1 MCNPALALGIA
12 STVGGVYLQN
22 QAQKKANKARGAA
35 ITANN
40 QRNTALEGEAR
51 EALDTTLGSFDNNN
65 FTSGQDA
72 EAARLAAMFDA
83 ATDAN
88 VVSTTAQ
95 RGAPSLIQDTNQAEL
110 AAATAFGKD
119 QNQKLA
125 DLNSFGSFLQSTI
138 SPQMNNSAAVGQMMG
153 NFMKGNS
160 SVLQS
165 ELEAANQKAY
175 SPMAQLLM
183 AGGQVGTNYGLY
195 NG

>member
-1 MCNPALALGIA
+1 MCNPALAAGIA

-22 QAQKKANKARGAA
+22 QAQKKANNARGAA
-35 ITANN
+35 ITSNN
-40 QRNTALEGEAR
+40 QRNMALEGEAR
-51 EALDTTLGSFDNNN
+51 DALNTTLGEFDRTT
-65 FTSGQDA
+65 FDSGTGA
-72 EAARLAAMFDA
+72 ETARLAAMFNDA
-83 ATDAN
+83 TNANQVPTDALKN
-88 VVSTTAQ
+88 
-95 RGAPSLIQDTNQAEL
+95 APALIQDTNQMEMANAE
-110 AAATAFGKD
+110 AFG
-119 QNQKLA
+119 QNLNQKLA
-125 DLNSFGSFLQSTI
+125 DLNSFGSYLANTI
-138 SPQMNNSAAVGQMMG
+138 SSQMNNSAAVGQMMG